1 MRRVAVSA
9 LFAISIAHS
18 GQLAAQVAEDDP
30 AQGAPARAPATAAPE
45 PDSSGEAASR
55 EPPERSL
62 LRAAPSAP
70 YAPRF
75 QRGLSLGGFLHAQY
89 VESQL
94 SEDQL
99 SQSGAP
105 LNEDQFS
112 LRRGRLA
119 ISYGAAYAAATLEL
133 DASTHRGERIGV
145 RRAEAT
151 LLYRSEREEL
161 VPAFVTLGVTDVPFG
176 YELAESPTSR
186 LFAEHSTASLALF
199 PVEMDVGLKI
209 GGSYAFLRYAVA
221 LMNGEVSPS
230 GLGQDTN
237 GHKDLV
243 GRLGVDTSHDSETLA
258 VQGGVSFAVGQGLHP
273 GSPARKGGV
282 VWIDENQ
289 DGVAQSG
296 EIVGVQGTSA
306 RRAQNFDRWALGLDL
321 GLSLSSALGTGRFAV
336 EVYLASNHDR
346 GLFIADPVLQSI
358 DVGGAPRRPRWG
370 RVPGGRSAGRLT
382 NLRARPPSTPTQ
394 RWISSRSS
402 GTPASVRSRDCSS
415 HSRRTPTRPRSIM
428 ASMSARGTASP
439 SAVPWISTTLPWAVA
454 TKFKSTR
461 AVLSSA

>member
-1 MRRVAVSA
+1 M
-9 LFAISIAHS
+9 
-18 GQLAAQVAEDDP
+18 G
-30 AQGAPARAPATAAPE
+30 
-45 PDSSGEAASR
+45 GEAASR
-55 EPPERSL
+55 EPPERSV
-62 LRAAPSAP
+62 LRAAPGAP

-119 ISYGAAYAAATLEL
+119 MSYGAAYAAATLEL

-151 LLYRSEREEL
+151 LLYRSERE

-186 LFAEHSTASLALF
+186 LFAERSTASLALF

-243 GRLGVDTSHDSETLA
+243 GRLGVDTRHDSETLT

-358 DVGGAPRRPRWG
+358 DVREHGAAAQLRQELTEYAELGLRIAVYDPHADVIEARRGELVPRDQTQWTFSPA
-370 RVPGGRSAGRLT
+370 VAAKLPGTARLT
-382 NLRARPPSTPTQ
+382 VQYDFVRDLLAR
-394 RWISSRSS
+394 
-402 GTPASVRSRDCSS
+402 D
-415 HSRRTPTRPRSIM
+415 
-428 ASMSARGTASP
+428 ARG
-439 SAVPWISTTLPWAVA
+439 VPEDAKNDQLTVRLE
-454 TKFKSTR
+454 
-461 AVLSSA
+461 VLL